1 MIRNTKMD
9 ESSEFANF
17 LVKNKKTNAR
27 CHDPKEK
34 NKKTNPTNEGDDK
47 YIIAFGHF

>member
-17 LVKNKKTNAR
+17 LVRNKKKMRDVMTQ
-27 CHDPKEK
+27 KKK